1 MSSSVG
7 SSATPRDRQVDGGSN
22 AGSTAGFVVLA
33 WLIPGAAHVVLGQP
47 RKGVVFFGVL
57 TAMFL
62 MGCAFDGRLF
72 PFQSSE
78 WLVFLAAVAQWG
90 VGLPR
95 MLGGAVGVGAGD
107 VTSITYEY
115 GNTFLMASGLLN
127 ALVALN
133 ASDLARRRGR
143 P

>member
-7 SSATPRDRQVDGGSN
+7 SSAATRDRQGDGGST
-22 AGSTAGFVVLA
+22 AGSAAGFVVLA

-47 RKGVVFFGVL
+47 RKGVVFFAVL

-62 MGCAFDGRLF
+62 IGCAFDGRLF

-95 MLGGAVGVGAGD
+95 MIGGAIGLGTGD
-107 VTSITYEY
+107 VTAITYEY